1 MRSPAKAFA
10 MLFIEAEVAPFYKAV
25 DIAVG
30 YLVRSG
36 YSLRQANDAACKHIV
51 PLFGA
56 GERRP
61 MMLANRAISAIEK
74 SGWKTRSF
82 ERHALPRYTGTMVS
96 VT

>member
-74 SGWKTRSF
+74 
-82 ERHALPRYTGTMVS
+82 ERVENEKLREACFAALYRDHG
-96 VT
+96 